1 MTFMKFNAA
10 EILAKKKQQ
19 EEDAARQREQD
30 AMLESEKARIEKE
43 NEIKR
48 LEKETAERNKR
59 EKEAAEREEKERK
72 KHEAKAEA
80 ERKEKERLAEE
91 KRIKEAEEKR
101 RLELENQKLQEEKRL
116 LKELNPNTIFVG
128 NTKIDDT
135 SELDYAVRKSSSG
148 TIIKIRE
155 GTYYLT
161 EPIRK
166 NISFVAFEE
175 NSHVFIERKEESSS
189 VSIRSSSVTFKR
201 ISFSEHVIF
210 SISDSDFNED
220 SVLYLENCTGNFK
233 INLSNYGNKKQNCAV
248 NFSNCDLKSLS
259 SKTYGKVKI
268 NISVDNSKISKL
280 DLFSKTT
287 LNASNSQIFCSGKQP
302 VLYSYNQNA
311 STTKMTNCD
320 ICASKTVHVKSRT
333 VHRILW
339 SDVLFGGL
347 FALALVF
354 GFGIGIKQDEINK
367 FLAFFI
373 FGGFFAFVISGLYM
387 LIRIPF
393 QRFTFHSSNIAFEY
407 ITIIAFYIFLLFLS
421 LYTCYSLNSVGIFK
435 KFVFTIL
442 LALVSLASIVAY
454 FIMRDE
460 ERFKES
466 ICYLVMGILGLVL
479 GSIGFIIWKISGF
492 IIFVSAIVAFVSI
505 PWTLVLG
512 RKYRYSFNKFDEIIL
527 PLIISSVAVGICLFF
542 LVFKLIFTFTDM
554 GGFLKFLVSILI
566 GAGIVVADV
575 FVTKKLMYSI

>member
-1 MTFMKFNAA
+1 M
-10 EILAKKKQQ
+10 
-19 EEDAARQREQD
+19 
-30 AMLESEKARIEKE
+30 
-43 NEIKR
+43 
-48 LEKETAERNKR
+48 
-59 EKEAAEREEKERK
+59 
-72 KHEAKAEA
+72 
-80 ERKEKERLAEE
+80 
-91 KRIKEAEEKR
+91 
-101 RLELENQKLQEEKRL
+101 ELENQKLQEEKRL

-166 NISFVAFEE
+166 NISFVAFDE
-175 NSHVFIERKEESSS
+175 NSHVFIEVKEKRFRI
-189 VSIRSSSVTFKR
+189 SIESSSVTFKR

-210 SISDSDFNED
+210 SISDSKFNED
-220 SVLYLENCTGNFK
+220 SVLYLENCTGNFE
-233 INLSNYGNKKQNCAV
+233 IDLSNYGNKKQKRAV
-248 NFSNCDLKSLS
+248 NFSNCDLKRLS
-259 SKTYGKVKI
+259 SYTYGKVKI

-280 DLFSKTT
+280 DLSSKTT
-287 LNASNSQIFCSGKQP
+287 LNASNSQIFCSGKRP
-302 VLYSYNQNA
+302 VLYSYDQNA

-373 FGGFFAFVISGLYM
+373 FGGFFGFVISGLYM